1 MQKIS
6 LELADNGVIKKIED
20 DNINAA
26 GETYESIV
34 VYEIENNNA
43 NKIKFINEVCLDVGV
58 DFGNSRS
65 RNQIKVIEDWGD
77 NYTPN
82 SAEIKNKLETLNS
95 EIRRIKGML
104 KP

>member
-34 VYEIENNNA
+34 VYEIEKNNN

-58 DFGNSRS
+58 DFGNSKS
-65 RNQIKVIEDWGD
+65 KNQIKVIEDWGD
-77 NYTPN
+77 NYRPTVP
-82 SAEIKNKLETLNS
+82 EIKNKLETLNS
-95 EIRRIKGML
+95 EIRKLKGLM

>member
-6 LELADNGVIKKIED
+6 LQLADNGVIKKIED

-26 GETYESIV
+26 GETFESIV

-58 DFGNSRS
+58 DFGNSKS
-65 RNQIKVIEDWGD
+65 RNQIKVIEDWGA
-77 NYTPN
+77 NYRPTVP
-82 SAEIKNKLETLNS
+82 EIKNKLETLNS
-95 EIRRIKGML
+95 EIRKLKGLM